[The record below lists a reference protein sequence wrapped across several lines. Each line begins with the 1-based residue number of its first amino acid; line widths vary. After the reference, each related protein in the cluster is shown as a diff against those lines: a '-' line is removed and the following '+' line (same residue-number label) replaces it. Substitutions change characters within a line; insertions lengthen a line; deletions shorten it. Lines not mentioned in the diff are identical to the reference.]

1 MSAKP
6 CGCDDN
12 AGWVC
17 KVHGDEINAVF
28 AARDSER
35 TEHARM
41 AAEQVRAESQ
51 QRFAARLNAEQ
62 AMAGTVPAASPVE
75 ATPLEEQCIDTQ
87 RQLQQLDAEL
97 RALVARALWRNDRR
111 HIAEVLATFY
121 RAPLSLSSVQPLLT
135 LAEEL
140 NPSLKERA

>member
-17 KVHGDEINAVF
+17 KVHGEASDSWLRF
-28 AARDSER
+28 AANL
-35 TEHARM
+35 
-41 AAEQVRAESQ
+41 AAEQTMS
-51 QRFAARLNAEQ
+51 
-62 AMAGTVPAASPVE
+62 GTVPAVSPVE

-87 RQLQQLDAEL
+87 RMLQQLDREIQT
-97 RALVARALWRNDRR
+97 LVARAEAMQTENDKLRAR
-111 HIAEVLATFY
+111 EARCASVLATFY
-121 RAPLSLSSVQPLLT
+121 RAPLSMSSVQPLLT